1 MRPHVL
7 CVVLDTARADAL
19 EPYGAPSG
27 STPTIADL
35 AARGTSLPEA
45 FAAACWTLP
54 SHASMFTGLLPRAAG
69 LARAPGGKPHG
80 ARPVLESHRDRLL
93 PEVLRRAGYRT
104 AAVSS
109 NLWITERSG
118 FATGFD
124 EFVMVETGRQA
135 VLHRSDRRSRMRWA
149 LEGVRARA
157 DDGAAEAER
166 VLGRMV
172 DERPE
177 QPCFW
182 FVNLTEC
189 HSPYLPPRPYN
200 DLPPLDRLRAA
211 EEARRHLTLDAIW
224 RACAGGFDVPDE
236 ALERMRH
243 LYGRSVRALD
253 DWLGRVLE
261 HFEQAGILDDT
272 LVIVTSDH
280 GENFGEAGLLAHA
293 FSLDD
298 RLIRVPLVLAGPG
311 AEPREGPFSLAE
323 LPRMVAE
330 AVGLDEHPWSDGL
343 PQDVA
348 VAQFDPPTDASDPR
362 VGEAVTRW
370 GLGEEAIPRI
380 TTPLTAVTD
389 GRRKLLR
396 AGSDHLLYELD
407 QDPLELEPRAL
418 DRAVPTRENGSLSAL
433 WEGLEHSGTTATR
446 DGPAATASTATTTPQ
461 NELARIE
468 DQMRLLGYM

>member
-19 EPYGAPSG
+19 EPYGAPPG

-35 AARGTSLPEA
+35 AARGTALPEA
-45 FAAACWTLP
+45 FASACWTLP

-80 ARPVLESHRDRLL
+80 ARPVLEGHRDRLL

-118 FATGFD
+118 FGTGFD
-124 EFVMVETGRQA
+124 EFIGVETGRQA
-135 VLHRSDRRSRMRWA
+135 LLHRGDRRSRMRWA

-166 VLGRMV
+166 VLGRMI

-236 ALERMRH
+236 ALERMHH
-243 LYGRSVRALD
+243 LYRRSVRALD
-253 DWLGRVLE
+253 DWLGRVLAHLE
-261 HFEQAGILDDT
+261 EAGILEDT

-280 GENFGEAGLLAHA
+280 GENFGEGGLLAHA

-311 AEPREGPFSLAE
+311 AEPRATPFSLAG

-330 AVGLDEHPWSDGL
+330 AVGLDEHPWSNGL

-362 VGEAVTRW
+362 VREAVTRW

-389 GRRKLLR
+389 GRHKLLR

-407 QDPLELEPRAL
+407 ADPLELGPRAL
-418 DRAVPTRENGSLSAL
+418 DRAVPTRENGSLAAL
-433 WEGLEHSGTTATR
+433 WAGLEHPGVAATR
-446 DGPAATASTATTTPQ
+446 DAPGAETATPQ
-461 NELARIE
+461 DELAQIE